1 MTAETIAKSSKSV
14 NKNIP
19 IEMILRLRRSGLSQ
33 SDIARTLNC
42 HITNISKR
50 LAVYEFYDN
59 FRDNIDDFYELL
71 QHRAFNA
78 ITDAKLEKTSAYQ
91 LALIISI
98 LEDKKRLVRG
108 QNTARIDI
116 NSTICS
122 IDTIRKQE
130 QVLEAKYKLL
140 TGKDLG
146 SK

>member
-1 MTAETIAKSSKSV
+1 MSTESITI

-19 IEMILRLRRSGLSQ
+19 IEEILRLRRNGLSQ
-33 SDIARTLNC
+33 ADIAKALNC
-42 HITNISKR
+42 HSSNISRR
-50 LAVYEFYDN
+50 LEGYEFYDN
-59 FRDNIDDFYELL
+59 FRNNIDDFYELI
-71 QHRAFNA
+71 QYKAFNA
-78 ITDAKLEKTSAYQ
+78 ITDEKLAKTNAYQ

-122 IDTIRKQE
+122 IASIRKQE
-130 QVLEAKYKLL
+130 EVLEAKYKLL

-146 SK
+146 K